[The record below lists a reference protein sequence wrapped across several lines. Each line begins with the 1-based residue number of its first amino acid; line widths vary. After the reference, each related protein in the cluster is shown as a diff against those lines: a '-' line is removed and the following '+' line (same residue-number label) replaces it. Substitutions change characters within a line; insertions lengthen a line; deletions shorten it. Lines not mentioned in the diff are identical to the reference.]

1 MSVAPVVAHVIHSLE
16 TGGLE
21 NGVVNL
27 VNTAAPDLRHAIVC
41 MTGAGAMRER
51 LTPTVEVF
59 SLGKRPGQDVGAV
72 ARLVRLLRRVRPAIV
87 HSRNWAA
94 FDAVPAAR
102 LAGVPV
108 VVHGEHG
115 RDIADPHGRNAR
127 RNRLRLVLS
136 PLITRFVTVS
146 HDLARWLVEDVRV
159 PARKVLTIHN
169 GVALERFAGTSL
181 PEARRRLG
189 LPADVPVVGT
199 VGRLD
204 PVKDQAGLVRSF
216 AAVLS
221 AHPDALLLVA
231 GEGPCRADL
240 TRLIDDLGVGRQV
253 RLLGDRPDVPTVL
266 GALDLF
272 VLPSI
277 AEGMSNTVLEAMAAG
292 LPVVAT
298 RVGGN
303 PEMVED
309 GVTGRLVRPQ
319 DPAGL
324 AAVIAAYLED
334 PHLRATQ
341 GKAGRQR
348 AAEHFSLDRMCAAY
362 TDLYRRLL
370 PGSATGGR

>member
-1 MSVAPVVAHVIHSLE
+1 MSAAPVVAHVIHSLD

-27 VNTAAPDLRHAIVC
+27 VNAAAPDLRHVIVC
-41 MTGAGAMRER
+41 MTAAGAMRER
-51 LTPTVEVF
+51 LTPAVEVF

-102 LAGVPV
+102 LAGAPV

-127 RNRLRLVLS
+127 RNRLRRVLS

-146 HDLARWLVEDVRV
+146 HDLARWLVEDVRL
-159 PARKVLTIHN
+159 PARKVLTIPN
-169 GVALERFAGTSL
+169 GVALERFAGTGL

-189 LPADVPVVGT
+189 LPADVPIVGT

-216 AAVLS
+216 AAVRS

-240 TRLIDDLGVGRQV
+240 ARLIEELGVGRQV

-303 PEMVED
+303 GEMVED

-319 DPAGL
+319 DPDGL

-370 PGSATGGR
+370 PGAATGGR